1 MLTFQLRKDLK
12 TT

>member
-1 MLTFQLRKDLK
+1 MTSQLRKDLK